1 MITVDAELRVGLLGP
16 PADAKALPVVEA
28 AAVLHAA
35 KGKGVA
41 QKLLLLP
48 PAVSGID
55 AAPLG
60 SPAGSD
66 AEDSED
72 VPEAS
77 AADDSSDGSL
87 SGQEGEELYESD
99 AEGGGVVLD
108 PPRLGPRIAKNHF
121 RGRDARNGV

>member
-1 MITVDAELRVGLLGP
+1 MDAELRVGLLGP

-41 QKLLLLP
+41 QKLHA
-48 PAVSGID
+48 AVSGID
-55 AAPLG
+55 AAPMG

-72 VPEAS
+72 GSEAS
-77 AADDSSDGSL
+77 VADDSSDVSL
-87 SGQEGEELYESD
+87 SGQGGDKLYESD
-99 AEGGGVVLD
+99 AEGGGVVLEGG
-108 PPRLGPRIAKNHF
+108 LGLGSQNTTSAEEMRAMGFN
-121 RGRDARNGV
+121 V